1 MGKLI
6 CLVLAGT
13 LFLGPLA
20 ARKPNKRDVDFFI
33 LEEIF
38 PHITFGG
45 PWSTTVTLLNIEDLL
60 AVFPLRFWTT
70 DGQPWQVFVEGVG
83 TSSEFTVTLPPGG
96 SIDIVLPSP
105 GPDIETGWAEIEQP
119 LEATVAGH
127 AIFTDRT
134 EGRPIF
140 EAVVPLGTSV
150 DDQFFLLFDNTNFN
164 NRRHILWFFCS
175 GFAPVHQQ
183 VGWTFFQDS
192 LRLDPTGT
200 PVRGRSGRDAGLTQA
215 AHVRLVNSALRGM
228 AGKSHQDRRPRG
240 PFSHPAGRPKPSQR
254 DRFRTFSSYS

>member
-1 MGKLI
+1 MGKLL

-105 GPDIETGWAEIEQP
+105 GPDVETGWAEIEQP
-119 LEATVAGH
+119 LETTVAGH

-134 EGRPIF
+134 EGRSIF

-164 NRRHILWFFCS
+164 NTCMALANPSGSSPTTVTLDFGDQGANRILLTTITLGARNQTAFCFVNQFPQLV
-175 GFAPVHQQ
+175 GRKGVLQ
-183 VGWTFFQDS
+183 VTGSELS
-192 LRLDPTGT
+192 L
-200 PVRGRSGRDAGLTQA
+200 
-215 AHVRLVNSALRGM
+215 SALAFRFNPDGAFTTFVTMSRGVL
-228 AGKSHQDRRPRG
+228 
-240 PFSHPAGRPKPSQR
+240 
-254 DRFRTFSSYS
+254 